1 MSTRIAY
8 DDTTAYG
15 QMIAEFMETLVTA
28 KNRAANLKAA
38 IDSMASGGTFN
49 RIEAEVGGMAA
60 GTGETLYNILTGMNQ
75 KLSGNTF
82 DDLWKLY
89 RG

>member
-8 DDTTAYG
+8 NETTAYG
-15 QMIAEFMETLVTA
+15 QMIAELMETLVTA
-28 KNRAANLKAA
+28 KNRAVNLKAA
-38 IDSMASGGTFN
+38 IDSMASGGTFAQ
-49 RIEAEVGGMAA
+49 IESEVGGMAA
-60 GTGETLYNILTGMNQ
+60 ASGETLYNILKKKKK

-82 DDLWKLY
+82 DDIWKLY